1 MKSLTL
7 LAVSALAA
15 VSLLGADI
23 ADARR
28 LGGGRNLGTQRQSIA
43 PPPAATPAP
52 TTPGAASN
60 PVMPAQPGA
69 ATAARAPTPASTA
82 APSGASR
89 WLGPI
94 AGIAAGLG
102 LAALLS
108 HLGLSEEFASLL
120 LIGLLV
126 IGAVFLVRMFLMRRA
141 APQSAAGGASYRSPV
156 ARAPGSG
163 ATRFEPTWGGSTSTT
178 PPTTRAFPPGFN
190 PEPFLQQAKLQFR
203 RLQEA
208 YDRADREALADVMT
222 PEMFAEVSRDLDQRG
237 SHTPTDVVALD
248 AEILEVVTEG
258 RQHVASVRFTGALRE
273 DGASEAKPFVEVWNL
288 AKPVDG
294 SSGWLLAGI
303 QQEESLAAQ

>member
-15 VSLLGADI
+15 ISLLGADI

-28 LGGGRNLGTQRQSIA
+28 LGGGRSLGTQRQSIA
-43 PPPAATPAP
+43 PPAATPAP

-69 ATAARAPTPASTA
+69 ATAAARPPTSAAAA

-102 LAALLS
+102 LAALMS
-108 HLGLSEEFASLL
+108 HLGLSEMFGSLL
-120 LIGLLV
+120 LIGLV
-126 IGAVFLVRMFLMRRA
+126 IIAAVVLVRMFLMRRTAPA
-141 APQSAAGGASYRSPV
+141 AAGASYRSSA
-156 ARAPGSG
+156 ARASG
-163 ATRFEPTWGGSTSTT
+163 PDGTTRFEPTWGGSTSTAPVTT
-178 PPTTRAFPPGFN
+178 PAFPPGFN

-208 YDRADREALADVMT
+208 YDKGDRKALADVMT

-294 SSGWLLAGI
+294 SSGWLLAGV